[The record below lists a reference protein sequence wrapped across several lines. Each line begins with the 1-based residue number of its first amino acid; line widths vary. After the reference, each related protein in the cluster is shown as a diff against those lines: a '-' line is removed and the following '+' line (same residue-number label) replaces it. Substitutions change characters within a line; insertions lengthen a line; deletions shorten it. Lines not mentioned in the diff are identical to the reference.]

1 MEESLARKSL
11 LSTVMNLL
19 GAVIAYAGFFFI
31 ARLWHGGPVEG
42 ETIIGLITFST
53 GYVSVFLPVSRL
65 GFATAH
71 TKKVS
76 EGADLAE
83 CNGAFM
89 LITAVLSLAM
99 IATVFASLFL
109 WVYIFHKGFQTQN
122 EVAAIWIMLGYT
134 VLVAVSGIPV
144 TTFNAR
150 REIMKGQ
157 LGTFMGHIV
166 RVTAIIVVVVAS
178 LASIDIIWAYFL
190 GALASLITSIVYF
203 RNYPIKW
210 PSRSI
215 ISEYRKFADPLFFP
229 SLISPLPISLAP
241 VLIQLF
247 WFSDFSATGYFGSA
261 YRIVVVLATLGTS
274 VGSVIFPKLSE
285 LHSQG
290 KGTEIVERTANSEKL
305 LSFVLAPFTFFVVIY
320 ASGVIYVLL
329 AKNFLPAVPTM
340 MALAI
345 YIYILGVTSPKSS
358 LIPAL
363 NRPRLSGAISIMS
376 SIVTIALLLI
386 LIPTSIFKFKLFGL
400 KEYGAA
406 IALAAGAAI
415 AYIATNYYS
424 SRIAGTKFEFRLLAY
439 PLVSIVACLAFMP
452 LTSVFPVLEWTWY
465 IGLMFVLG
473 SVLLYV
479 LLCLVMRIIKMDDI
493 KLLVDSVNPFAMHR
507 YIASELS
514 TTFQDEIK

>member
-31 ARLWHGGPVEG
+31 ARLWPGGPVAG

-99 IATVFASLFL
+99 VATVFASLFL
-109 WVYIFHKGFQTQN
+109 WVYLFHRGFQSQN

-178 LASIDIIWAYFL
+178 LASLDIIWAYFL

-210 PSRSI
+210 PSKSI
-215 ISEYRKFADPLFFP
+215 IGECRKVADALYFA

-241 VLIQLF
+241 VLIELF
-247 WFSDFSATGYFGSA
+247 WYSDFSATGYFGSA

-274 VGSVIFPKLSE
+274 VGSVNFPKLS
-285 LHSQG
+285 
-290 KGTEIVERTANSEKL
+290 
-305 LSFVLAPFTFFVVIY
+305 
-320 ASGVIYVLL
+320 
-329 AKNFLPAVPTM
+329 
-340 MALAI
+340 
-345 YIYILGVTSPKSS
+345 
-358 LIPAL
+358 
-363 NRPRLSGAISIMS
+363 
-376 SIVTIALLLI
+376 
-386 LIPTSIFKFKLFGL
+386 
-400 KEYGAA
+400 
-406 IALAAGAAI
+406 
-415 AYIATNYYS
+415 
-424 SRIAGTKFEFRLLAY
+424 
-439 PLVSIVACLAFMP
+439 
-452 LTSVFPVLEWTWY
+452 
-465 IGLMFVLG
+465 
-473 SVLLYV
+473 
-479 LLCLVMRIIKMDDI
+479 
-493 KLLVDSVNPFAMHR
+493 
-507 YIASELS
+507 
-514 TTFQDEIK
+514 